1 MVFRINKPRDKGE
14 NEFELLTVLGY
25 HLFIF
30 FEVEFFFN
38 SRRRIA

>member
-1 MVFRINKPRDKGE
+1 MNGPRDNGE

-25 HLFIF
+25 HLFIC
-30 FEVEFFFN
+30 FEVEFFYN